1 MPADTFTTRA
11 TLPTLLGVL
20 VLILGLY
27 AFFSGPTDEPA
38 GTSPSETALT
48 TPVAQVAH
56 SVTLVDAVTG
66 ETRTV
71 DVQTPDTPNAVLGAT
86 LAELRTWLLGTDLWV
101 EPLGVP
107 TVFRLDE
114 RAVLDFPLE
123 GSPSVSVQREQQLLT
138 SIERTLAQ
146 QGVSDVVILTN
157 GESRPVFL
165 EHLAV
170 EGRLE

>member
-1 MPADTFTTRA
+1 MSDAFATRA

-27 AFFSGPTDEPA
+27 AFFSGPDGESA
-38 GTSPSETALT
+38 EGSSPDTVQT
-48 TPVAQVAH
+48 TPVAQVESA
-56 SVTLVDAVTG
+56 VTLTNAATG

-71 DVQTPDTPNAVLGAT
+71 SVQTPDTPNAVLKAT
-86 LAELRTWLLGTDLWV
+86 LAELRAWLLETDLWV
-101 EPLGVP
+101 EPLGAP

-123 GSPSVSVQREQQLLT
+123 GSPDISVGREQQLLT
-138 SIERTLAQ
+138 SIEQTLAQ
-146 QGVSDVVILTN
+146 QGVSEVVILAN